1 MGYGD
6 SPPSEATMSGA
17 GNFGQGTRR
26 TNNRNVVKRP
36 ITSVK
41 KAISYGAANDLLLDI
56 DKDSSASAHKHGDI
70 REIRVTNEGS
80 VPAYAIFKYALWD
93 DSTTLNSDARYVHY
107 LLNPRQK
114 IIIPTSR
121 AIVGDHDTVVY
132 HGTAVTDTTPAAAM
146 YVDSTANVDSA
157 TANGV
162 VNSTSDTTV
171 YLEPYTSA
179 ANCTANLFRIGDLI
193 RIRDEIMEVTA
204 IGSKA
209 ALATNTLT
217 VKRGMFGSTAVTS
230 AADGDAVR
238 LAYFNQHHEFDKF
251 SVAQTDI
258 NGAYKSSNFFGLGR
272 SATVGA
278 GGIVPGSVVI
288 GPFYDAGYQELGMT
302 GITPNT
308 ESGLTASTNYML
320 DIQVD
325 GGTNFDNL
333 SFTTD
338 ATNTK
343 FGGSTGVISKIQSAL
358 NTQYYTAGNLF
369 EKGVRVSIVN
379 GDVRITSESRLSG
392 SAIALTV
399 EDGSGTSIFGVGRI
413 PAIGN
418 IKSAIAAQ
426 LPDQQ
431 SYNPITYGTSYN
443 NVFIRDDGNGN
454 LWSNGL
460 GSGRINYETGG
471 WSITGAPKLA
481 QFNYSVNHTSPFSG
495 KLDATATGK
504 QNQLQQV
511 LGNLPNQK
519 CEVVLRV
526 ETF

>member
-217 VKRGMFGSTAVTS
+217 VKRGMFGSTATTS
-230 AADGDAVR
+230 TADDDAVR
-238 LAYFNQHHEFDKF
+238 FPFFNMYSRFNKF
-251 SVAQTDI
+251 STARTDET
-258 NGAYKSSNFFGLGR
+258 GKFRCKNFFGYARNLTG
-272 SATVGA
+272 SAD
-278 GGIVPGSVVI
+278 GIVRGTFAMK
-288 GPFYDAGYQELGMT
+288 FYEKAYQELGLS
-302 GITPNT
+302 GITLNSET
-308 ESGLTASTNYML
+308 GLTAGTTYQFT
-320 DIQVD
+320 IAID
-325 GGTNFDNL
+325 GGSAYDVDLTID
-333 SFTTD
+333 SS
-338 ATNTK
+338 NTK
-343 FGGSTGVISKIQSAL
+343 FGGNNGFIAKL
-358 NTQYYTAGNLF
+358 NSLFQQQYYTAGNLF
-369 EKGVRVSIVN
+369 EKDVRVSLVN
-379 GDVRITSESRLSG
+379 GDIRFTSG
-392 SAIALTV
+392 SHLSTSAVVLG
-399 EDGSGTSIFGVGRI
+399 DSSGGDTDLWGAGRI
-413 PAIGN
+413 PALAN
-418 IKSAIAAQ
+418 IEGSVASK
-426 LPDQQ
+426 LPDDTIKDKETGVEIP
-431 SYNPITYGTSYN
+431 NTS
-443 NVFIRDDGNGN
+443 VFAFDDGKTNI
-454 LWSNGL
+454 L
-460 GSGRINYETGG
+460 GVATGTINYETGE
-471 WSITGAPKLA
+471 L
-481 QFNYSVNHTSPFSG
+481 NFSG
-495 KLDATATGK
+495 PKNAEFVVSASYESAHSGGVSTTANK
-504 QNQLQQV
+504 NNLQSISARSLNSKVNAKIKV
-511 LGNLPNQK
+511 LGFN
-519 CEVVLRV
+519 
-526 ETF
+526 